1 MKKPFRI
8 FGCVCG
14 VFVLFCFFGGSGTG
28 RAIKIIS
35 MPFKKNGEKYQGV
48 LHQKKSKT
56 LKRKFEKLLE
66 RLDYDFSCIL
76 ARLYSAEH

>member
-1 MKKPFRI
+1 MKKPLCI

-14 VFVLFCFFGGSGTG
+14 VFVLFCFFLGGEIGTG

-35 MPFKKNGEKYQGV
+35 MPFKKNGEKYQRV

-66 RLDYDFSCIL
+66 RLD
-76 ARLYSAEH
+76 